1 MHKLAVFFVS
11 IQQNYHR
18 GKWEVT
24 ELIKLSM
31 LHDFLLFHSKDLM
44 QLISH
49 QAATG
54 FQPPNRAN
62 LPLNYGINF

>member
-1 MHKLAVFFVS
+1 MHKLAVSFVS
-11 IQQNYHR
+11 IQQNYHP

-31 LHDFLLFHSKDLM
+31 LHDLLLFHSKDFM

-49 QAATG
+49 QVGTG
-54 FQPPNRAN
+54 FQTPKRS
-62 LPLNYGINF
+62 